1 MAMAATDRADAAL
14 NTPIRVLVTEHVTC
28 SMSTKNRQLYA
39 QQPQRADAALNT
51 PIRVLVTEH
60 VTCGMS
66 MMMMWGLMSS
76 DIGLTY

>member
-1 MAMAATDRADAAL
+1 MAMAATD
-14 NTPIRVLVTEHVTC
+14 
-28 SMSTKNRQLYA
+28 
-39 QQPQRADAALNT
+39 RADAALNT